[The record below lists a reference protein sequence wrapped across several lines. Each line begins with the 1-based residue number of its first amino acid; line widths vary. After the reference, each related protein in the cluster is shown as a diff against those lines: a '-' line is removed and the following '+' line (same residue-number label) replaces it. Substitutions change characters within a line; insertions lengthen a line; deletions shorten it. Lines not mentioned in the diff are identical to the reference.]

1 MDKPIV
7 DNRILKPK
15 HLRIILPIMG
25 LIALGLYMVLRDPS
39 STYLVNRDQLMLSEV
54 VRTTFP
60 DFIRVNA
67 TVEPGTVITIEAL
80 EGGRVEKILTEEG
93 MKVKRGEVLMTLR
106 NEQLNMSFTDNTSSY
121 EFLTNELTDQLI
133 QVKQQ
138 ELNDKQSLLVEDNQ
152 LSEMKRKL
160 DKTSRLF
167 EKGGVSEEEEISL
180 KNSYETALKS
190 RELKV
195 KKMALDNELRANKRR
210 NIELKMLQVRQ
221 QLENLRVKAPADGLL
236 AKFAPEIGQSVSK
249 GQSVGQIQVLTSY
262 KLTAKID
269 EHYVDR
275 VQKGL
280 TATLDRD
287 GKKHTLYVSKVY
299 PQVTEGQFK
308 VDFQFNNSATILW
321 RIGQNYALSLQLG
334 ETSEAVQIDRGSFF
348 QSTGGQWVFVLTP
361 DKKAAVK
368 RNIRIGKQNPNRY
381 EVLEGLT
388 PGETVIVSGY
398 ESFGD
403 NEKLIFK

>member
-167 EKGGVSEEEEISL
+167 EKGGVSEEEYISL

-190 RELKV
+190 RDLKV
-195 KKMALDNELRANKRR
+195 KKMALDTELRANKRR

-280 TATLDRD
+280 TATLERD
-287 GKKHTLYVSKVY
+287 GKKHSLHVSKVY

-308 VDFQFNNSATILW
+308 VDFQFKGSSTTVW

-334 ETSEAVQIDRGSFF
+334 ETSEAIQIDRGSFF

-361 DKKAAVK
+361 DGKAAVK
-368 RNIRIGKQNPNRY
+368 RNVRIGKQNPNQY

-388 PGETVIVSGY
+388 PGEKVIVSGY

>member
-15 HLRIILPIMG
+15 HLRIILPVVG
-25 LIALGLYMVLRDPS
+25 LLALILYMVLRDPS
-39 STYLVNRDQLMLSEV
+39 STCRVDRNQLLLSEV
-54 VRTTFP
+54 LRAAFP

-67 TVEPGTVITIEAL
+67 TIEPGTVITIEAL

-93 MKVKRGEVLMTLR
+93 MQVKRGEVLMTLR

-167 EKGGVSEEEEISL
+167 EKGGVSEEEYISL

-190 RELKV
+190 RDLKV
-195 KKMALDNELRANKRR
+195 KKMALDTELRANKRR

-236 AKFAPEIGQSVSK
+236 AKFAPEIGQTVSK

-280 TATLDRD
+280 TATLERD
-287 GKKHTLYVSKVY
+287 GKKHSLHVSKVY

-308 VDFQFNNSATILW
+308 VDFQFKGSSTTVW

-334 ETSEAVQIDRGSFF
+334 ETSEAIQIDRGSFF

-361 DKKAAVK
+361 DGKAAVK
-368 RNIRIGKQNPNRY
+368 RNVRIGKQNPNQY

-388 PGETVIVSGY
+388 PGEKVIVSGY

-403 NEKLIFK
+403 NEKLIFE